1 MVRGT
6 NETKGKIL
14 IVDDEDTMRYAL
26 ADALTSSGYVVAT
39 AKDGEEAVKV
49 FSKDTFSVVISDV
62 RMPRMNGMEVLK
74 HVKRVSPE
82 TPVILITAYGTV
94 KSAVEAIKEGAAD
107 YLTKPFNIDEL
118 EFTVKNVMAC
128 QMTNGQ
134 HSIGGKDKGKP
145 AREIITEDP
154 YMIKLLDMLKKVAKS
169 NSSVL
174 IQGESGT
181 GKELIARY
189 IYMHSDRRGK
199 PFVAVNCAAI
209 PHNLLESEMFGYEKG
224 AFTGATQRKIG
235 KFELAH
241 GGTLLLDEVSEMD
254 VQLQAKL
261 LRVLQEG
268 EIDRIGGTRPIPVD
282 VRIIATTNTDLKA
295 AIEARKFREDLYY
308 RLNVIPVY
316 LPPLRER
323 RKDIPL
329 LAEHFIKKFSSV
341 LGKERLILTP
351 EAQKNLCEYSWPGN
365 VRELENTIERAVLIC
380 EGKFIKA
387 EHLGLYEDRQPF
399 VDIPDGEID
408 LKKSTTSRMENLTL
422 RDMEKIMILET
433 LQKVGGNRTKAAQLL
448 GISVR
453 TMRNKIHE
461 YNLKNI

>member
-1 MVRGT
+1 MTRGT
-6 NETKGKIL
+6 NRIKGKIL
-14 IVDDEDTMRYAL
+14 IVDDEDTMRFAL
-26 ADALTSSGYVVAT
+26 ADALTSSGYEVET
-39 AKDGEEAVKV
+39 AKDGEEAVRI
-49 FSKDTFSVVISDV
+49 FSKDSFSVVISDV
-62 RMPRMNGMEVLK
+62 RMPRMNGMDVLK
-74 HVKRVSPE
+74 HIKQISPE

-107 YLTKPFNIDEL
+107 YLTKPFNIEEL
-118 EFTVKNVMAC
+118 EFTVKNVMAH
-128 QMTNGQ
+128 QMTKK
-134 HSIGGKDKGKP
+134 HSTGETSKGRFVK
-145 AREIITEDP
+145 EIITEDP
-154 YMIKLLDMLKKVAKS
+154 YMLKLLAMLKRVAKS

-189 IYMHSDRRGK
+189 IYMHSTRWGK

-224 AFTGATQRKIG
+224 AFTGAIQRKIG
-235 KFELAH
+235 KFELAN

-268 EIDRIGGTRPIPVD
+268 EIDRIGGTKPIPVD

-316 LPPLRER
+316 IPPLRER
-323 RKDIPL
+323 RKDILL
-329 LAEHFIKKFSSV
+329 LANHFIKKFSSAM
-341 LGKERLILTP
+341 GKEHLTLTP
-351 EAQKNLCEYSWPGN
+351 EAQKKLHEYNWPGN
-365 VRELENTIERAVLIC
+365 IRELENTIERAVLIC
-380 EGKFIKA
+380 EGRLISV
-387 EHLGLYEDRQPF
+387 EHLGISEDRQPI
-399 VDIPDGEID
+399 VGSNDLEID
-408 LKKSTTSRMENLTL
+408 LGKSLTSRIENLTL
-422 RDMEKIMILET
+422 RDMERIMILET